1 MKRFVFIAV
10 ALLAFWG
17 AAAQQPSTMKFTADE
32 WDFGTIKEEG
42 GKVSHRFE
50 FTNSGPNP
58 FVIQKVETSCGC
70 TTPTFT
76 REPVLPGRKGY
87 VEITYDP
94 LYRPGSFRREVTVT
108 SNDRKNINK
117 LIIRGNVIATPRT
130 PQQEFPVEVGGGLM
144 ASRTTVGVGYLA
156 RGTSQAGTLEYY
168 NDSKNSVTLGV
179 EYESP
184 AIPGFSVSFSSPVLQ
199 PGARGVMTLTFDLRS
214 AVLWG
219 RLSGG
224 FYLTV
229 NGRKMPVR
237 FTATGI
243 AVEDFSN
250 LTPEQ
255 FNQGVRADFTAQY
268 YHFGDVRAGEEKTK
282 NFTVTNTGRLP
293 LVVRYVHPDEHMS
306 VTLKQGAVI
315 RPGGSVTF
323 SGTLRTEGA
332 RPGRFMGTTVIILN
346 DPQRPMRELRLTG
359 NVI

>member
-1 MKRFVFIAV
+1 MRLEAKDLSFRYHKGNRQILNHVSVGLDSSDRLGLAAPSGFGKTTFCKILAGYEQPDEGQILLDGKPLSEYKGYCPVQLIWQHPQEAVNPRRKMKTV
-10 ALLAFWG
+10 L
-17 AAAQQPSTMKFTADE
+17 
-32 WDFGTIKEEG
+32 EEG

-76 REPVLPGRKGY
+76 REPELPGRKGY

-214 AVLWG
+214 ADLWG
-219 RLSGG
+219 RLTGG

-250 LTPEQ
+250 LTP
-255 FNQGVRADFTAQY
+255 GKYRKLHSGRSSDLL
-268 YHFGDVRAGEEKTK
+268 HFPDA
-282 NFTVTNTGRLP
+282 LP
-293 LVVRYVHPDEHMS
+293 AS
-306 VTLKQGAVI
+306 
-315 RPGGSVTF
+315 S
-323 SGTLRTEGA
+323 
-332 RPGRFMGTTVIILN
+332 
-346 DPQRPMRELRLTG
+346 
-359 NVI
+359 